1 MENSNSDN
9 KKDTE
14 KQDYLDPEEQKRS
27 ENQISE
33 ESDKKKDSDS
43 DKSSEHWVEKDKYDE
58 LNNKFMRLAAEF
70 DNFKKRTARERIDL
84 LQNAAKDTIADLLPI
99 LDDFDRAKKLSDDP
113 SSEEAFSD
121 GVELVYQKLHST
133 LKKKGLKSMDSDG
146 EVFDAELHEA
156 LTEVPAPSKGMKG
169 KVVDTIEKG
178 YFLNDKI
185 IRHAKVVVGK

>member
-1 MENSNSDN
+1 MENNNSDN

-133 LKKKGLKSMDSDG
+133 LKKKGLQSMDSDG

>member
-1 MENSNSDN
+1 MGKKNKVDSKENA
-9 KKDTE
+9 T
-14 KQDYLDPEEQKRS
+14 KQDHLDPEEQKRS
-27 ENQISE
+27 ENRTAT
-33 ESDKKKDSDS
+33 DDGKKKNEAKES
-43 DKSSEHWVEKDKYDE
+43 SSETVDKEKYDE
-58 LNNKFMRLAAEF
+58 LNNKFLRLVAEF
-70 DNFKKRTARERIDL
+70 DNFKKRTARERIEL

-99 LDDFDRAKKLSDDP
+99 LDDFDRAKKLDEDE
-113 SSEEAFSD
+113 SSEESFSD

-133 LKKKGLKSMDSDG
+133 LRKKGLKAMASDG

-156 LTEVPAPSKGMKG
+156 LTEVPAPSEELKG